1 MNYSIFIGQ
10 TRNGQQFS
18 ELKEEIAEE
27 VIKIGLC
34 PELRSAYAVTEKRIE
49 RGFALVFHDEE
60 EAMRAAFWLK
70 PGLRLG
76 AYGIK
81 LNEYVKE
88 NKIFRTHFVYD
99 QDFPLEKRAAQW
111 LDMVEAA
118 VAEGGEFVTAFLYDS
133 PKGVAVA
140 GSAHSEAVNMD
151 KWEQTIIS
159 IIRDGDGIG
168 YPMFN

>member
-10 TRNGQQFS
+10 TRNGQHFS

-34 PELRSAYAVTEKRIE
+34 PNLLPACAVLEEGIE
-49 RGFALVFHDEE
+49 HGFALVFQDEE
-60 EAMRAAFWLK
+60 EAIRAAFWLK

-81 LNEYVKE
+81 LNEYAEE

-111 LDMVEAA
+111 QDMVETA
-118 VAEGGEFVTAFLYDS
+118 VAEGGEFVTAFLYES

-140 GSAHSEAVNMD
+140 GSAHSEMVNMD

-168 YPMFN
+168 FPKFN